1 MESQQPKPSA
11 ATQYMNVIMAYGLK
25 GISYLTTTPEAL
37 KRTGSAGVNLLEGF
51 QYSSGHVAGDVEAA
65 KVRDVVKQAM
75 DPIKSFF
82 RAGLILTAA
91 LFFASR
97 VVSIFP
103 IVPSILLL
111 LSGISAI
118 ITWDIHSALREM
130 NHTYTHFNR
139 IHLQGM
145 DYQPPEE
152 RESRLKEG
160 HPTVTF
166 NQFVEII
173 DSYSQQILSN
183 TWIISGFDPVEHSLT
198 NWRPLL
204 TELVQNQTEETG
216 VSPWVTAQKFFPFL
230 PLICRVAE
238 AADQRF

>member
-1 MESQQPKPSA
+1 MDRAQPKPSA
-11 ATQYMNVIMAYGLK
+11 ATQYMNLIMGWGLK
-25 GISYLTTTPEAL
+25 GISYITTTPEAL
-37 KRTGSAGVNLLEGF
+37 KKTGSAGVNLLEGF
-51 QYSSGHVAGDVEAA
+51 HISDRHVAGEVEAA

-82 RAGLILTAA
+82 RAGLVLTAA

-145 DYQPPEE
+145 NYQPPEE
-152 RESRLKEG
+152 RESLAKVG

-166 NQFVEII
+166 EQFVEII

-238 AADQRF
+238 AADKQF